1 MINEISTELLVLSMD
16 MEAYKQQVAAVNVAN
31 VNTKGYSAQTV
42 NFDNVLRQISTSRD
56 RSQFAMNIDL
66 YRTMDIEQLAD
77 IKKNDRSQSVM
88 LDEEILASTQASGKY
103 QAMAELLNR
112 RLGLIRMGI
121 KGQ

>member
-1 MINEISTELLVLSMD
+1 VINEISTELLVLSMD

-56 RSQFAMNIDL
+56 RSQFAINIDL

>member
-56 RSQFAMNIDL
+56 RSQFAINIDL

>member
-1 MINEISTELLVLSMD
+1 MINEVSTKLLVLSMD

-31 VNTKGYSAQTV
+31 VNTNGYSAQSV
-42 NFDNVLRQISTSRD
+42 NFDSVLRQISTSRD
-56 RSQFAMNIDL
+56 RAQFAMNIDL
-66 YRTMDIEQLAD
+66 YRTMDLEQLAD
-77 IKKNDRSQSVM
+77 VENNAQSQSVM

>member
-42 NFDNVLRQISTSRD
+42 NFDNVLQQISTSRD

-66 YRTMDIEQLAD
+66 YRTMDIEKLAD
-77 IKKNDRSQSVM
+77 IKKMTGRSQSCWM
-88 LDEEILASTQASGKY
+88 KKSWHQLRHQGNT
-103 QAMAELLNR
+103 R
-112 RLGLIRMGI
+112 RWRSY
-121 KGQ
+121 

>member
-1 MINEISTELLVLSMD
+1 VINEISTELLVLSMD